1 MLLANKANNISRQLK
16 FFNTNPN
23 TFLIALSMIFLSK
36 YLHKLSVVGL
46 FIILL
51 YNIFFTLL
59 LLFNHRIDSFL
70 LKSWNYSPYKYSE
83 LFKKSGGYL
92 KNHLQVN
99 DSISQ
104 KLYQLINATE
114 NKSALDYYYWNNKL
128 LYLTSN
134 KQYSGDFEK
143 NFQNAVVLSGNNSDI
158 NLALRLFYLR
168 NIPRFSKET
177 QEIIISK

>member
-1 MLLANKANNISRQLK
+1 M
-16 FFNTNPN
+16 
-23 TFLIALSMIFLSK
+23 
-36 YLHKLSVVGL
+36 
-46 FIILL
+46 
-51 YNIFFTLL
+51 
-59 LLFNHRIDSFL
+59 
-70 LKSWNYSPYKYSE
+70 
-83 LFKKSGGYL
+83 

-104 KLYQLINATE
+104 KLYQLMNATE

-128 LYLTSN
+128 LYLTAN
-134 KQYSGDFEK
+134 KQYSGDFER

-177 QEIIISK
+177 QELVILK

>member
-1 MLLANKANNISRQLK
+1 ML
-16 FFNTNPN
+16 F
-23 TFLIALSMIFLSK
+23 
-36 YLHKLSVVGL
+36 
-46 FIILL
+46 

-59 LLFNHRIDSFL
+59 LLFNHRIDGFL

-104 KLYQLINATE
+104 KLYQLMNATE

-128 LYLTSN
+128 LYLTTN
-134 KQYSGDFEK
+134 QLYSSDFER
-143 NFQNAVVLSGNNSDI
+143 NFQNAIILSKKNSDI
-158 NLALRLFYLR
+158 RLALRLFYLR
-168 NIPRFSKET
+168 NIPKFSKET
-177 QEIIISK
+177 QELVILK

>member
-1 MLLANKANNISRQLK
+1 M
-16 FFNTNPN
+16 
-23 TFLIALSMIFLSK
+23 
-36 YLHKLSVVGL
+36 
-46 FIILL
+46 
-51 YNIFFTLL
+51 
-59 LLFNHRIDSFL
+59 
-70 LKSWNYSPYKYSE
+70 
-83 LFKKSGGYL
+83 

-104 KLYQLINATE
+104 KLYQLMNATE

-128 LYLTSN
+128 LYLIAN
-134 KQYSGDFEK
+134 KQYSGDFER

-177 QEIIISK
+177 QELVILK

>member
-1 MLLANKANNISRQLK
+1 M
-16 FFNTNPN
+16 
-23 TFLIALSMIFLSK
+23 
-36 YLHKLSVVGL
+36 
-46 FIILL
+46 
-51 YNIFFTLL
+51 
-59 LLFNHRIDSFL
+59 
-70 LKSWNYSPYKYSE
+70 
-83 LFKKSGGYL
+83 

-104 KLYQLINATE
+104 KLYQLMNATE

-128 LYLTSN
+128 LYLTVN
-134 KQYSGDFEK
+134 NQYSGDFER

-177 QEIIISK
+177 QELIISE